1 MKSLPDLNLR
11 TKTVVICVFLAFVGF
26 SNCKQTPK
34 EKVRAVLSNNGLSQE
49 EKIKTVALTLF
60 GERLKEIEVT
70 SLYDEQGPK
79 YEIYLG
85 FGGTSAL
92 TFLESSQYAIRMKV
106 ELALET
112 YRFLQSLDGVRF
124 GKYRMSLIKP
134 FFIKNGASRGIEEF
148 EIFRFRTDG
157 EELKKISGFYET
169 DSFDADRFDSPSGQV
184 MIVLNEMMKLWQIEL
199 DQFAR
204 VEVK

>member
-1 MKSLPDLNLR
+1 MKLLPNLNLR
-11 TKTVVICVFLAFVGF
+11 SKAVFCVFLAFAGF
-26 SNCKQTPK
+26 NNCKQTPK
-34 EKVRAVLSNNGLSQE
+34 EKVRAVLSDASMSEE
-49 EKIKTVALTLF
+49 EKIKAVALTLF
-60 GERLKEIEVT
+60 GERLKEIEIT
-70 SLYDEQGPK
+70 SNQDEQGSK
-79 YEIYLG
+79 YDIYMG

-112 YRFLQSLDGVRF
+112 YRFLQALNEIRF

-134 FFIKNGASRGIEEF
+134 FFIKNGATRGIEEF
-148 EIFRFRTDG
+148 EIFRFRTNA
-157 EELKKISGFYET
+157 EEIKAISGFNET
-169 DSFDADRFDSPSGQV
+169 DSFDADRFDSPSAPV